1 MAVENFY
8 SWRMFDKDGNV
19 VADGLTPDKKH
30 EGDFYL
36 NDDGVFE
43 NKETGVS
50 LSGDIQYVDENGD
63 PINSNVEMG
72 GIGGVDATIT
82 IINRG
87 GNASNSKRAFGEIRT
102 SSGIGSTPA
111 FKEANNAD
119 KPKLENPEKP
129 QTDTPPPP
137 SSPPNNGSSSGGGLI
152 GEISK
157 QNEILKNLTSKVGQT
172 TELNK
177 ISRGLDSLERSF
189 KRSLDNL
196 AKEVAKGSAS
206 IARSNEKGDISASV
220 NSLKGSL
227 DKLATVKEDLAKISE
242 NGKGLLDIEKDRHD
256 YEKKPQTIK
265 DLDGQDVA
273 NLSPRDAQTVKNITQ
288 AKTATDTNN
297 FELDGSD
304 IDDLFGNLPDIT
316 ELFKFPLPGEI
327 DREFMK

>member
-1 MAVENFY
+1 MAVEFKFP
-8 SWRMFDKDGNV
+8 WRFIDKSGNV
-19 VADGLTPDKKH
+19 VADGYSQYEDDA
-30 EGDFYL
+30 GDFYL

-43 NKETGVS
+43 NKDTGQ
-50 LSGDIQYVDENGD
+50 LRNGDIVDYDEFG
-63 PINSNVEMG
+63 
-72 GIGGVDATIT
+72 
-82 IINRG
+82 NRLTSEKSSDG
-87 GNASNSKRAFGEIRT
+87 KRAFGEIRT
-102 SSGIGSTPA
+102 SSSTGSTPA
-111 FKEANNAD
+111 FNEANNAD
-119 KPKLENPEKP
+119 KPKIENPEKP

-137 SSPPNNGSSSGGGLI
+137 SPPPNNGSGSGGGLI

-172 TELNK
+172 TELSK
-177 ISRGLDSLERSF
+177 ISRGLGSLERAF

-220 NSLKGSL
+220 KSLKGSL

-242 NGKGLLDIEKDRHD
+242 NGKGLLDIEKERHD

-288 AKTATDTNN
+288 AKAATDTNN
-297 FELDGSD
+297 FELDGND
-304 IDDLFGNLPDIT
+304 ILDLFDGLPDPSA
-316 ELFKFPLPGEI
+316 LFDFPMPYEI
-327 DREFMK
+327 DKDFAGGK